1 MQINLIKYLIS
12 SCPILTSSLRQ
23 PDNFWQTEL
32 FIHSINFHLDNS
44 FLCTIFM
51 DQHNNV
57 TYPAQL
63 LTAQCDRWGRQEEW
77 WVQVQDIFIGFPFCL
92 RGSDIE
98 RTVDREWVK
107 PTSGDRWH
115 DYCPPPLLHITPAI
129 HIAHC
134 RGLFSRLD
142 IASRKQNHFP
152 EMSLSGASETEA
164 AGEWSYAL

>member
-1 MQINLIKYLIS
+1 MR

-92 RGSDIE
+92 RGSDRE

-115 DYCPPPLLHITPAI
+115 DYCPLHYSTLPRPNILHNAENCSPDWILRPENKIIFQKCPWAVL
-129 HIAHC
+129 A
-134 RGLFSRLD
+134 RPRL
-142 IASRKQNHFP
+142 QEN
-152 EMSLSGASETEA
+152 GATLYK
-164 AGEWSYAL
+164 G

>member
-1 MQINLIKYLIS
+1 MR

-44 FLCTIFM
+44 FLYTISI
-51 DQHNNV
+51 DQQRMWLSITPDCSV
-57 TYPAQL
+57 
-63 LTAQCDRWGRQEEW
+63 W
-77 WVQVQDIFIGFPFCL
+77 QVGEAGGVMGPGPGYIYWFPVL
-92 RGSDIE
+92 SPRIRYRE

-115 DYCPPPLLHITPAI
+115 DYCSPPLLHITPAI